1 MNIAE
6 GLTLGLVYLATIVAE
21 ALGATWI
28 GPERTYWPVLRLQ
41 KATLAA
47 ALSWY
52 VSVALFSVT
61 DPGVLSKFVANAGG
75 VVLVLLNS
83 LWTLWLI
90 WRRNHVPAFLPID
103 MAGVPDG
110 MRLDYERV
118 LRECDSAIRHG
129 FIAPYQVEKL
139 QRDIEALKRMT
150 PEERQAARERAMQ
163 VVHEAE
169 RRRRQR
175 LQRRRIE

>member
-1 MNIAE
+1 MNLAE
-6 GLTLGLVYLATIVAE
+6 GLTLGLVYVVTIVSE
-21 ALGATWI
+21 GLGATWI

-47 ALSWY
+47 ALTWY
-52 VSVALFSVT
+52 VSVALLSSVE
-61 DPGVLSKFVANAGG
+61 PGILSRFIANAGG
-75 VVLVLLNS
+75 VVLVMLNA
-83 LWTLWLI
+83 LWTLYLI
-90 WRRNHVPAFLPID
+90 WRRNHVPAFLPIN

-139 QRDIEALKRMT
+139 RADIDRLKAMT
-150 PEERQAARERAMQ
+150 PAERAAARERAME
-163 VVHEAE
+163 VVREAE
-169 RRRRQR
+169 RHRRQR
-175 LQRRRIE
+175 LQRRGGE